1 MTRARMR
8 FMVIAVLLIAL
19 VALIV
24 TRRAGPQPL
33 PERAPGERPALLL
46 ITSLPLIFSEQ
57 FSLQDSGSAALGAL
71 QKRYRVA
78 PIGVADEQDLAKGQL
93 LLMAHP
99 LAQPAE
105 DLVALDEWVRRGG
118 RLLLLADP
126 LLEWR
131 SARPLGDP
139 LRPPPMFMDAGLLA
153 HWGLSLE
160 PPRER
165 GPAMRDLGGWRVLTV
180 SPGKLAGTCRISSEG
195 LAADCRIGKGY
206 ATIVADA
213 DFLNADQLGPRA
225 AHNLDG
231 LMAELAKLE
240 AK

>member
-8 FMVIAVLLIAL
+8 VMVIAIVLIAL
-19 VALIV
+19 ATLIIS
-24 TRRAGPQPL
+24 RRAGPQPL
-33 PERAPGERPALLL
+33 PERPPGERPALLL

-57 FSLQDSGSAALGAL
+57 FSLKDSGSPALGAL

-78 PIGVADEQDLAKGQL
+78 PIGVSDAHDLAKGRL

-105 DLVALDEWVRRGG
+105 DLVALDQWVRRGG

-126 LLEWR
+126 LLEWP
-131 SARPLGDP
+131 SSRPIGDP
-139 LRPPPMFMDAGLLA
+139 LRPPSMFMDTGLLA

-160 PPRER
+160 APGER
-165 GPAMRDLGGWRVLTV
+165 RPEMRKLGGWHILTV
-180 SPGKLAGTCRISSEG
+180 SPGKLSGKCPVRSDG
-195 LAADCRIGKGY
+195 LVADCRIGKGY

-213 DFLNADQLGPRA
+213 DFLDVDRLGSPSK
-225 AHNLDG
+225 HNLDA
-231 LMAELAKLE
+231 LMNELAKLE